1 MRNDVK
7 PSIVVCCLVFIVS
20 CFIPK
25 WRFRLQTWHIRIML
39 FFLHK
44 PHLEFAFNSAC
55 VPLVAK
61 VKSLYIFFN
70 CITTKTQLMQ
80 GNVPWRGAHEQS
92 HDNLQLLIEVSTR
105 LGDVV
110 LDAYASMGKTNL
122 STSYFMFWVSVPS
135 SIHRP
140 LWHQSFFVLHAHQ
153 VMLVDVVVNTLL
165 DLRKTSPF
173 MMPYPPLCM
182 IQHHHLW

>member
-1 MRNDVK
+1 
-7 PSIVVCCLVFIVS
+7 
-20 CFIPK
+20 
-25 WRFRLQTWHIRIML
+25 ML

-122 STSYFMFWVSVPS
+122 STSYFMF
-135 SIHRP
+135 
-140 LWHQSFFVLHAHQ
+140 
-153 VMLVDVVVNTLL
+153 
-165 DLRKTSPF
+165 
-173 MMPYPPLCM
+173 
-182 IQHHHLW
+182 